1 MAFNYTWKTQDYF
14 DMEPGMRQ
22 GMMLRA
28 ANQRDREFDAQR
40 EDVREDRKQGA
51 VDRAVADRRFEQ
63 AKLDALG
70 EATGRMH
77 GVEGIGDPPP
87 ELLQNPAYVRGF
99 MIGARERK
107 LQQQAAE
114 LQQQREAAAQER
126 AQIGAASRIAAIQA
140 RNQSEAPTD
149 PAVEEDAAFGG
160 ALSDLDAAEA
170 RGEDIDVER
179 NKQGFPKIE
188 KSWMWDSADDPASFE
203 AERQKIREEWEA
215 VKRKRGGGAPPQSG
229 SRTNSL
235 PVLRFPVK

>member
-14 DMEPGMRQ
+14 DMEPGIRQ
-22 GMMLRA
+22 GLSLRA

-40 EDVREDRKQGA
+40 EDVRENRKQAA

-87 ELLQNPAYVRGF
+87 ELLQNPSYVRGF

-140 RNQSEAPTD
+140 RNQSEAPID

-160 ALSDLDAAEA
+160 AISDLKIAQAKGKASDVHWDKNGLPRREDSLVWDDADDDASYQA
-170 RGEDIDVER
+170 
-179 NKQGFPKIE
+179 QIE
-188 KSWMWDSADDPASFE
+188 KIGE
-203 AERQKIREEWEA
+203 VWEA

>member
-14 DMEPGMRQ
+14 DMEPGIRQ
-22 GMMLRA
+22 GLSLRA

-40 EDVREDRKQGA
+40 EDVRE
-51 VDRAVADRRFEQ
+51 DRAVADRRFEQ